1 MAEMAIDR
9 EQADM
14 YMDRLRMLLLI
25 NLRLV
30 SYSRAWVYVG
40 GNRQRENKQASD
52 CTVDGR
58 EF

>member
-9 EQADM
+9 EQAVM

-30 SYSRAWVYVG
+30 SYSKAWVYVG
-40 GNRQRENKQASD
+40 GNRQ
-52 CTVDGR
+52 
-58 EF
+58 